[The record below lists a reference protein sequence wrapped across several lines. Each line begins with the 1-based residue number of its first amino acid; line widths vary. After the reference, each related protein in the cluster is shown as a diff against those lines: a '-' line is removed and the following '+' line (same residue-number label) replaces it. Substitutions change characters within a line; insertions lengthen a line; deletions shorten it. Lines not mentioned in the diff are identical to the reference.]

1 MSPAPRSGEPDLLI
15 LKVGG
20 GLFSDKRRDRHLDL
34 DAVAGFARL
43 VADLAARAP
52 GRLILVSGGG
62 SYGHGAVR
70 GAAPDAPWDSL
81 RLTHANAEL
90 RWVWTTALRDAGATA
105 FPVQFAAVAVLRPD
119 GRPVLTGE
127 SVRRVLDI
135 GALPV
140 LTGDCL
146 PTAEGSLAV
155 VGSDHVP
162 AALLPLARGPVR
174 IAILTDVDGV
184 LDNGRPVPWID
195 PDRPDPVRDVLRA
208 APAWDTTGAMSG
220 KLRGLLDCAQRGAEC
235 LILRGDPT
243 VGDLRHLLL
252 PTSQWPAG
260 RLHTRIACRPD
271 PVDARSGRVHG
282 PGAPAVMPGSPPRG
296 AGNAAAP

>member
-1 MSPAPRSGEPDLLI
+1 MNPAPSSGEPGLLI

-20 GLFSDKRRDRHLDL
+20 GLFSDKRRDRHIDL

-52 GRLILVSGGG
+52 SRLILVSGGG

-70 GAAPDAPWDSL
+70 AAATDAPWDAL

-105 FPVQFAAVAVLRPD
+105 FPIQFAAVAVLGQD
-119 GRPVLTGE
+119 GRPVLCGD

-135 GALPV
+135 GAVPV

-174 IAILTDVDGV
+174 IAMLTDVDGV

-195 PDRPDPVRDVLRA
+195 PDRADTVRDVLQD
-208 APAWDTTGAMSG
+208 APGWDTTGAMSG
-220 KLRGLLDCAQRGAEC
+220 KLRGLLDCARLGAEC
-235 LILRGDPT
+235 LILRGDTT
-243 VGDLRHLLL
+243 VADLRYLLL

-260 RLHTRIACRPD
+260 SLHTRIACRSD
-271 PVDARSGRVHG
+271 SLEARSDCEARVR
-282 PGAPAVMPGSPPRG
+282 SR
-296 AGNAAAP
+296 